1 MVIGEYLRQKLVE
14 PLKEK
19 QRAQGRAEVQ
29 VAWEAWNRRRM
40 AADPEGRPFDEPPP
54 LQDDSD
60 IGIGAT
66 TDRRQPRGGLVNTD
80 GLHGVIVPILT
91 PLNAYETVDTASLRR
106 LVDYL
111 VEGGVHGIWA
121 AGTTG
126 EFAALDDEQKL
137 IAIETVVDQVAGRLP
152 VIGNISAPS
161 TNLTVRLARAVQEW
175 GLAGIAAT
183 PPYYYPCEQD
193 EVIAHFRYI
202 HEQSGVPLWVYNI
215 PVTVKTVVEPQTIA
229 SLAGEGTVVGVKDSS
244 GAGEAFAQLRA
255 LCDQGGIEM
264 YRFLGSVFRVTT
276 ASAVGAHGVIPG
288 IANLAPGVV
297 AKAWEAGE
305 EGDAEAARAYQAKV
319 MAATKVTRLAKG
331 GCANAASFSGMKSAL
346 RQMGVIDSDVVTR
359 PLRPLSEDEKKEIP
373 AILREVGI

>member
-1 MVIGEYLRQKLVE
+1 M
-14 PLKEK
+14 
-19 QRAQGRAEVQ
+19 
-29 VAWEAWNRRRM
+29 
-40 AADPEGRPFDEPPP
+40 
-54 LQDDSD
+54 
-60 IGIGAT
+60 
-66 TDRRQPRGGLVNTD
+66 
-80 GLHGVIVPILT
+80 
-91 PLNAYETVDTASLRR
+91 
-106 LVDYL
+106 
-111 VEGGVHGIWA
+111 HGIWA

-137 IAIETVVDQVAGRLP
+137 IAIETIVDQVADRLP

-183 PPYYYPCEQD
+183 PPYYYPCAQD

-202 HEQSGVPLWVYNI
+202 KEQSGVPCGFTTSRSRSRPSW
-215 PVTVKTVVEPQTIA
+215 EPQTMA
-229 SLAGEGTVVGVKDSS
+229 ALAGEGTVVGVKDSS

-305 EGDAEAARAYQAKV
+305 AGDAEAARAYQAKGDGRV
-319 MAATKVTRLAKG
+319 EDDAPCEGVAVLTAS
-331 GCANAASFSGMKSAL
+331 SFSGMKSAL
-346 RQMGVIDSDVVTR
+346 KHMGVIDSDRVTR
-359 PLRPLSEDEKKEIP
+359 PLRPLTGDEKKGIP